1 MSDDDLKI
9 LVQETQWVRKL
20 LMLQVLASGYKQKHI
35 ASALG
40 VSPAT
45 MSRMMPK
52 GLPAMKGTSSSES

>member
-1 MSDDDLKI
+1 MNDENLKT
-9 LVQETQWVRKL
+9 LVQETHWVRKL
-20 LMLQVLASGYKQKHI
+20 LMLQALAAGYKHKHI

-52 GLPAMKGTSSSES
+52 GLPTIKGVIED

>member
-1 MSDDDLKI
+1 MTEEDEQTL
-9 LVQETQWVRKL
+9 LQETQWVRKL
-20 LMLQVLASGYKQKHI
+20 LMLQVLAAGFKQKHI

-52 GLPAMKGTSSSES
+52 GLPDFKGSMGTE

>member
-1 MSDDDLKI
+1 MNDDNLKT
-9 LVQETQWVRKL
+9 LTQEMQWVRKL
-20 LMLQVLASGYKQKHI
+20 LMLQVLSAGYKQKHI

-52 GLPAMKGTSSSES
+52 GLPTLKSGVED

>member
-1 MSDDDLKI
+1 MNDEDAKAL
-9 LVQETQWVRKL
+9 LQETQWIRRL
-20 LMLQVLASGYKQKHI
+20 LMLQALAAGYKQKHI

-52 GLPAMKGTSSSES
+52 GLPTFKGGMED

>member
-1 MSDDDLKI
+1 
-9 LVQETQWVRKL
+9 VRKL
-20 LMLQVLASGYKQKHI
+20 LMLQVLAAGYKQKHI

-52 GLPAMKGTSSSES
+52 GLPDFKGVLEAE